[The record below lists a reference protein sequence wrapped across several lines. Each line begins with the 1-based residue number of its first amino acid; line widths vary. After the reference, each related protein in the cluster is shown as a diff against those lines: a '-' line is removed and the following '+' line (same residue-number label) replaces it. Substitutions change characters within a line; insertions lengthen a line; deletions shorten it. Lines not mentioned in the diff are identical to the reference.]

1 MKNLAFLLCLS
12 IATVTMAAQ
21 QTSTHA
27 GAIRYDRYPRARA
40 QVMHLDKATARLLP
54 MNATDIRILDQG
66 RTYGIDSISCPE
78 PGTSLPISSVLTI
91 DVSGSMAKGAPNI
104 SLARAAAD
112 AWIDA
117 LGNGSECAITSFDHR
132 HYLNID
138 FTSDKARLS
147 NALND
152 IQPRGGTNYEQA
164 FVGDPYGGLRVA
176 ATGRHR
182 RVLVFLTDGLGEGRM
197 DHILAAAR
205 EANTTVYCVS
215 LGMTMPGILKNVAE
229 ETGGLWFENVTTV
242 GEAVMAYK
250 RIYTAATTN
259 DGCTIWWTP
268 PAACAPVRDMTFIV
282 GNDTVSATLRTPDSL
297 VARAVI
303 APASA
308 SFGIVAAGATATRT
322 VTIKAT
328 NAPVRIDRIASA
340 NAGPIRLSGTTF
352 PVDIATGDSLV
363 LTLTYAA
370 DDTSYVVS
378 RFDIDAS
385 PCPLPPLYVSA
396 GSLSS
401 PPRQPTIHVV
411 YPNGGERL
419 WVNRTAELRYDG
431 VPPDAP
437 VRLDVS
443 YDDGRTWNVI
453 AGNVR
458 GHRYTW
464 KAPSTPSDSCLLRVS
479 QEVPT
484 TARAIA
490 EPVTAF
496 KGQTT
501 TSAVI
506 TADGSMVM
514 TAGGGTL
521 RFLDAED
528 GRLLSSIDG
537 VDEIMSITDGT
548 TLIGWTPGT
557 VLGIDIPTKAVR
569 WRHALPTATHTVAVE
584 ASRQARR
591 LLIAGGMGDSTA
603 VLDYSKGTVVATLPR
618 NKPTIR
624 WATISPYGESV
635 AICEMDSVVRVID
648 VGTKNLLYEIR
659 TPNVARYYRT
669 AFSPDGALL
678 SVADGSGTTT
688 LHDARTGV
696 KIRNLSQRQYVN
708 DNTYVS
714 FSADGSRAA
723 LETGRDQTK
732 IVETATGR
740 DLVTIQRSP
749 SSGSVS
755 DAIFSPDG
763 TTIMLLS
770 PFLATVFDAQTG
782 VQIAQYRRHDGTPS
796 FTAAGDQVVVVNAAD
811 GAGRYDIGAT
821 VVQQDVSD
829 RRWALIQT
837 KAIIK
842 DVRFAPR
849 YVGTSKDSVVTAAI
863 VNTGTVPL
871 DVVSITL
878 EGSQA
883 MDFGLRTE
891 GGFTLQP
898 GESRNLEYSFHPTRQ
913 GELATLAIA
922 QTQAGALRARITGR
936 ALASLLDAASTTIDM
951 GSVPLTD
958 SRTKTP
964 DVMLKNT
971 GTADVRITG
980 IRLGGPDNRQFAID
994 AGTTPTLKPGETFT
1008 FPITLRPERLGR
1020 TTTTIEFRIAGLDDP
1035 VVAIVNGEGIDVPV
1049 ALSDPTTFRTIML
1062 PSAVIPPA
1070 GTITTGIYD
1079 VVGLQAG
1086 ASVHDNVMILAG
1098 GLVPVPS
1105 RWFGAT
1111 GYNASMQY
1119 AYSLGVKVGTP
1130 VGKDVV
1136 VGGGYQFGQSTYDQ
1150 DFSVDR
1156 IDSRITFNTLWA
1168 TVGYG
1173 DDDHRINAYAGYAF
1187 KRHVT
1192 AFEGSFDAD
1201 ATIFGLG
1208 GDYRIGHNWKL
1219 CIEGFFMRTMPV
1231 VPVTA
1236 VVRYFGETYALEAG
1250 ITVTAIPASGA
1261 TAPSLPIVP
1270 MLTWVKRW

>member
-21 QTSTHA
+21 QTSTHVSA
-27 GAIRYDRYPRARA
+27 VRYDRYPSARA
-40 QVMHLDKATARLLP
+40 QLMHLDRITARPLP
-54 MNATDIRILDQG
+54 MATSDIRIVDQG

-78 PGTSLPISSVLTI
+78 PGLSLPISSVLTI

-117 LGNGSECAITSFDHR
+117 LGAGSECAITSFDHR

-138 FTSDKARLS
+138 FTSDKTRLS
-147 NALND
+147 NVLND

-215 LGMTMPGILKNVAE
+215 LGMTMPGVLKNVAE

-242 GEAVMAYK
+242 AEAVMAYK
-250 RIYTAATTN
+250 RIHTAATTN
-259 DGCTIWWTP
+259 DGCTIWWTSQ
-268 PAACAPVRDMTFIV
+268 AACAPVRDVTFIV
-282 GNDTVSATLRTPDSL
+282 GSDTVSAILRTPDSL
-297 VARAVI
+297 VARASIV
-303 APASA
+303 PASV
-308 SFGIVAAGATATRT
+308 SFGIVAAGATATRR
-322 VTIKAT
+322 VAIKAT
-328 NAPVRIDRIASA
+328 NTPVRIDRIASA
-340 NAGPIRLSGTTF
+340 NTTPIRLSGASF
-352 PVDIATGDSLV
+352 PVDVAAGDSLV
-363 LTLTYAA
+363 MTLTYMA
-370 DDTSYVVS
+370 DDTSYVVA
-378 RFDIDAS
+378 RFDIDAG
-385 PCPLPPLYVSA
+385 PCPLPPIYVSA
-396 GSLSS
+396 GSLSG
-401 PPRQPTIHVV
+401 PPRQPTIRVV
-411 YPNGGERL
+411 SPNGGERL

-453 AGNVR
+453 AGNVK
-458 GHRYTW
+458 GHRYMW
-464 KAPSTPSDSCLLRVS
+464 KAPSTPSDSCLLRVA
-479 QEVPT
+479 QEVPA

-490 EPVTAF
+490 EPVTTF
-496 KGQTT
+496 KGQRT
-501 TSAVI
+501 TSALI
-506 TADGSMVM
+506 TGDGSTVM
-514 TAGGGTL
+514 MAGGGTL
-521 RFLDAED
+521 RFLDAND

-537 VDEIMSITDGT
+537 VDQVMSLTDGS
-548 TLIGWTPGT
+548 TLIGWTPGF
-557 VLGIDIPTKAVR
+557 VLGIDVPTRAVR
-569 WRHALPTATHTVAVE
+569 WRQKLPTTTHAVSIE

-591 LLIAGGMGDSTA
+591 LLIAGGMNDSTII
-603 VLDYSKGTVVATLPR
+603 LDYTKGTVVATLPR
-618 NKPTIR
+618 TRPTIR
-624 WATISPYGESV
+624 WATIAPDGESV
-635 AICEMDSVVRVID
+635 AICEMDSALRVID

-659 TPNVARYYRT
+659 TPNVARYYRA
-669 AFSPDGALL
+669 AFSPDGTLL
-678 SVADGSGTTT
+678 SVADGSGNTT

-796 FTAAGDQVVVVNAAD
+796 FTAAGDRVVVVNAAD

-871 DVVSITL
+871 DVISITL

-891 GGFTLQP
+891 AGFTLQP
-898 GESRNLEYSFHPTRQ
+898 GEGRNLEYSFHPTRQ

-922 QTQAGALRARITGR
+922 QTQAGGLRARITGR
-936 ALASLLDAASTTIDM
+936 ALSSLLDATSTTIDM
-951 GSVPLTD
+951 GTVPLSD

-964 DVMLKNT
+964 DVMLRNT
-971 GTADVRITG
+971 GTADVRITD
-980 IRLGGPDNRQFAID
+980 IRLGGPDNRQFTID
-994 AGTTPTLKPGETFT
+994 AGTTRTLKPGETFT
-1008 FPITLRPERLGR
+1008 FPVTFRPERLGR
-1020 TTTTIEFRIAGLDDP
+1020 TTTTIEFRVAGLDDP
-1035 VVAIVNGEGIDVPV
+1035 VVAIVNGEGIDAPA

-1062 PSAVIPPA
+1062 PSAVIPQA
-1070 GTITTGIYD
+1070 GTITTGAYD

-1098 GLVPVPS
+1098 GLIPVPS

-1111 GYNASMQY
+1111 GYDASMQY
-1119 AYSLGVKVGTP
+1119 AYSLGVKVGAP
-1130 VGKDVV
+1130 IGEDVV

-1150 DFSVDR
+1150 DFSVDKL
-1156 IDSRITFNTLWA
+1156 DSRITFNAVWA

-1187 KRHVT
+1187 KHHAT

-1208 GDYRIGHNWKL
+1208 GDYRIGRNWKL
-1219 CIEGFFMRTMPV
+1219 CAEGFFMRTMPV
-1231 VPVTA
+1231 VPITA

-1261 TAPSLPIVP
+1261 AAPSLPIVP

>member
-12 IATVTMAAQ
+12 IATFTATAQ
-21 QTSTHA
+21 RTSTHI
-27 GAIRYDRYPRARA
+27 GGVRYDRHPTARA
-40 QVMHLDKATARLLP
+40 QVMHLDRATARLLP
-54 MNATDIRILDQG
+54 MAATDIRILDQG
-66 RTYGIDSISCPE
+66 RTYNVDSISCPE

-138 FTSDKARLS
+138 FTSDKTRLS
-147 NALND
+147 NVLTD

-242 GEAVMAYK
+242 AEAVMAYK
-250 RIYTAATTN
+250 RIHTAATTN
-259 DGCTIWWTP
+259 DGCTVWWTP
-268 PAACAPVRDMTFIV
+268 SAACGPVRNVSFIV
-282 GNDTVSATLRTPDSL
+282 GSDTVSAPLRTPDSL
-297 VARAVI
+297 VARATIV
-303 APASA
+303 PASA

-322 VTIKAT
+322 VAIKAT
-328 NAPVRIDRIASA
+328 NAAVRIDRIASA
-340 NAGPIRLSGTTF
+340 STGPIRLSGASF
-352 PVDIATGDSLV
+352 PVDIAAGDSLV
-363 LTLTYAA
+363 MTLTYTA

-385 PCPLPPLYVSA
+385 PCPLPPIYVSA
-396 GSLSS
+396 GSLSGPS
-401 PPRQPTIHVV
+401 RQPTIRVV

-453 AGNVR
+453 AGNVK
-458 GHRYTW
+458 GHRYVW

-479 QEVPT
+479 QEVPA

-496 KGQTT
+496 KGQRT

-506 TADGSMVM
+506 TADGSTVM
-514 TAGGGTL
+514 TSGGGTI

-537 VDEIMSITDGT
+537 IDQIMSITDGT
-548 TLIGWTPGT
+548 TLIGWTPGF
-557 VLGIDIPTKAVR
+557 VVGVDVPTRTVR
-569 WRHALPTATHTVAVE
+569 WRHELPTATHTVAIE

-591 LLIAGGMGDSTA
+591 LLVAGGMSDSTI
-603 VLDYSKGTVVATLPR
+603 VLDYTGGTVVATLPR
-618 NKPTIR
+618 SKPTIR
-624 WATISPYGESV
+624 WATISPDGESV

-648 VGTKNLLYEIR
+648 VDTKNLLYEIR
-659 TPNVARYYRT
+659 TPGIARYYRA
-669 AFSPDGALL
+669 AFSPDGSLL
-678 SVADGSGTTT
+678 SVADGSGNTT

-696 KIRNLSQRQYVN
+696 KIRNLSHRQYVN

-821 VVQQDVSD
+821 IVQQDVSD
-829 RRWALIQT
+829 HRWALIQT

-842 DVRFAPR
+842 DVRFAAR
-849 YVGTSKDSVVTAAI
+849 YVGTSKDSVVTSAI
-863 VNTGTVPL
+863 TNTGSVPL
-871 DVVSITL
+871 DVLSITL

-891 GGFTLQP
+891 GGFTLRP
-898 GESRNLEYSFHPTRQ
+898 GESRDLEYSFHPTRQ

-936 ALASLLDAASTTIDM
+936 ALPSLLDASSTTIDM
-951 GSVPLTD
+951 GAVPLTD

-964 DVMLKNT
+964 DAILRNT
-971 GTADVRITG
+971 GTTDVRI
-980 IRLGGPDNRQFAID
+980 IHVRPGGPDNQQFTFDPEPAF
-994 AGTTPTLKPGETFT
+994 TLKPGETFT
-1008 FPITLRPERLGR
+1008 FPVTFKPERLGR
-1020 TTTTIEFRIAGLDDP
+1020 ATTTIEFKISGLDDP
-1035 VVAIVNGEGIDVPV
+1035 IVAVVTGEGIEAPV

-1070 GTITTGIYD
+1070 GTITTGVYD
-1079 VVGLQAG
+1079 AVGLQAG

-1111 GYNASMQY
+1111 GYDASMQY
-1119 AYSLGVKVGTP
+1119 AYSLGVKIGAP
-1130 VGKDVV
+1130 IGKDVV

-1150 DFSVDR
+1150 DFSIDR
-1156 IDSRITFNTLWA
+1156 IDSRITFNALWA

-1173 DDDHRINAYAGYAF
+1173 NDDHRINAYAGYAF

-1219 CIEGFFMRTMPV
+1219 CVEGFFMRTMPV
-1231 VPVTA
+1231 VPITA

-1250 ITVTAIPASGA
+1250 ITLTAIPASGA
-1261 TAPSLPIVP
+1261 AVPSLPVVP

>member
-1 MKNLAFLLCLS
+1 MKNLALLLCLS
-12 IATVTMAAQ
+12 IAAFTVAAQ
-21 QTSTHA
+21 QTSTNVS
-27 GAIRYDRYPRARA
+27 GVRYDRHPTARA
-40 QVMHLDKATARLLP
+40 QVMHLDRTTARLLP
-54 MNATDIRILDQG
+54 MAATDIRILDQG
-66 RTYGIDSISCPE
+66 RTYNVDSISCPE

-117 LGNGSECAITSFDHR
+117 LGKGSECAITSFDHR

-138 FTSDKARLS
+138 FTSDKTRLS
-147 NALND
+147 NVLND

-176 ATGRHR
+176 STGRHR

-242 GEAVMAYK
+242 AEAVMAYK
-250 RIYTAATTN
+250 RIHTAATTN
-259 DGCTIWWTP
+259 DGCTVWWTP
-268 PAACAPVRDMTFIV
+268 SAACGPVRDVTFIV
-282 GNDTVSATLRTPDSL
+282 GSDTVSARLRTPDSL
-297 VARAVI
+297 VARATIV
-303 APASA
+303 PASA
-308 SFGIVAAGATATRT
+308 SFGIVAAGATATRS
-322 VTIKAT
+322 VAIKAT
-328 NAPVRIDRIASA
+328 NAAVRIDRIASA
-340 NAGPIRLSGTTF
+340 SPGPIRLSGASF
-352 PVDIATGDSLV
+352 PVDIAAGDSLV
-363 LTLTYAA
+363 MTLTYTA

-378 RFDIDAS
+378 RFDIDAI
-385 PCPLPPLYVSA
+385 PCPLPPIYVSA
-396 GSLSS
+396 GSLSG
-401 PPRQPTIHVV
+401 PPRQPTIRVV

-453 AGNVR
+453 AGNVK

-479 QEVPT
+479 QEVPA

-496 KGQTT
+496 KGQRT

-506 TADGSMVM
+506 TADGSTVM
-514 TAGGGTL
+514 TSGGGTI

-537 VDEIMSITDGT
+537 IDQIMSLTDGT
-548 TLIGWTPGT
+548 TLIGWTPGSII
-557 VLGIDIPTKAVR
+557 GIDIRTRTIR
-569 WRHALPTATHTVAVE
+569 WRHKLPTVTHIVSVE

-591 LLIAGGMGDSTA
+591 LLVAGGMGDSTV
-603 VLDYSKGTVVATLPR
+603 VLDYTNGTVVATIPR
-618 NKPTIR
+618 SKSTIR
-624 WATISPYGESV
+624 WATISPDGESV
-635 AICEMDSVVRVID
+635 AICEIDSVVRVVD
-648 VGTKNLLYEIR
+648 VDTRNLLYEIR
-659 TPNVARYYRT
+659 TPGIARYYRA
-669 AFSPDGALL
+669 AFSPDGSLL
-678 SVADGSGTTT
+678 SVADGSGNTT
-688 LHDARTGV
+688 LHDAHTGV
-696 KIRNLSQRQYVN
+696 KIRNLSHRQYVN

-740 DLVTIQRSP
+740 DLVTIQRSS

-782 VQIAQYRRHDGTPS
+782 VQIAQYRRYEGTPS

-821 VVQQDVSD
+821 IVQQDVSD
-829 RRWALIQT
+829 HRWALIQT

-842 DVRFAPR
+842 DVRFAAR
-849 YVGTSKDSVVTAAI
+849 YVGTSKDSVVMSAI
-863 VNTGTVPL
+863 TNTGSVPL
-871 DVVSITL
+871 DVLSIVL

-883 MDFGLRTE
+883 TDFGLRTE

-898 GESRNLEYSFHPTRQ
+898 GESRNLEYSFHPTRP

-936 ALASLLDAASTTIDM
+936 ALPSLLDASSTTIDM
-951 GSVPLTD
+951 GAVPLTD

-964 DVMLKNT
+964 DVILRNT
-971 GTADVRITG
+971 GTTDVRVIHV
-980 IRLGGPDNRQFAID
+980 RPGGPDNEQF
-994 AGTTPTLKPGETFT
+994 TFTPEPAFTLKPGETRT
-1008 FPITLRPERLGR
+1008 FPITFRPERLGR
-1020 TTTTIEFRIAGLDDP
+1020 ATTTIEFKISGLDDP
-1035 VVAIVNGEGIDVPV
+1035 IVAVVTGEGIEAPV
-1049 ALSDPTTFRTIML
+1049 ALTDPTTFRTIML
-1062 PSAVIPPA
+1062 PSAIIPPA
-1070 GTITTGIYD
+1070 GTITTGVYD

-1105 RWFGAT
+1105 RWYGAK
-1111 GYNASMQY
+1111 GYDASMQY
-1119 AYSLGVKVGTP
+1119 AYSLGVKVGAP
-1130 VGKDVV
+1130 IGKDVV

-1156 IDSRITFNTLWA
+1156 IDSRITFNALWA
-1168 TVGYG
+1168 TIGYG
-1173 DDDHRINAYAGYAF
+1173 NDDHRINAYAGYAF

-1219 CIEGFFMRTMPV
+1219 CVEGFFMRTMPV
-1231 VPVTA
+1231 VPITA

-1250 ITVTAIPASGA
+1250 VTVTAIPASGA
-1261 TAPSLPIVP
+1261 VAPSLPIVP